1 MKRFC
6 AFFLTL
12 ITLFLVGCSGGGQGS
27 AIGKTTDDTDPPG
40 TSVTSSIPLIGED
53 GTPVYRVTRAEIASD
68 EVVQA
73 AVKVNQSLKTMSGKS
88 FTLTTDF
95 LKRGDSADEVYEI
108 LVGDTN
114 RALPKEYNALAT
126 DEYRIAVTEYKI
138 FIQGG
143 SGPAL
148 SAGVDAFL
156 TMLSGERCTLALSY
170 GNSVQEKIEVKPY
183 LIGVTNQGQS
193 KVEVYDVSRG
203 VLNVETKYWSY
214 DMPYYNIADVKL
226 RENETYGQVML
237 AVCGGSYACMVS
249 YPEGKLLWKTNVAA
263 NNPHSIELIPGE
275 GVIAVASST
284 GNAIRFFDAAAQNA
298 SVYTEVPM
306 TDAHGVLWDPTN
318 KVLWALGR
326 DVQTAYTVKKNA
338 DGKAEVSEVK
348 EMRATVPT
356 DYGHD
361 LAPVYGNADRLWI
374 TTGAAVYQYDKKT
387 GKFYT
392 DYAGSS
398 LINRKNVKSIGNFPD
413 GSVILTYPDG
423 HFQTWNTQTISF
435 FAKQSGSEKFL
446 TAPSKSKSGDFYKS
460 RVWIAD
466 YQ

>member
-53 GTPVYRVTRAEIASD
+53 GTPVYRVIRAEIASD

-170 GNSVQEKIEVKPY
+170 GN
-183 LIGVTNQGQS
+183 
-193 KVEVYDVSRG
+193 
-203 VLNVETKYWSY
+203 
-214 DMPYYNIADVKL
+214 
-226 RENETYGQVML
+226 
-237 AVCGGSYACMVS
+237 
-249 YPEGKLLWKTNVAA
+249 
-263 NNPHSIELIPGE
+263 
-275 GVIAVASST
+275 
-284 GNAIRFFDAAAQNA
+284 
-298 SVYTEVPM
+298 
-306 TDAHGVLWDPTN
+306 
-318 KVLWALGR
+318 
-326 DVQTAYTVKKNA
+326 
-338 DGKAEVSEVK
+338 
-348 EMRATVPT
+348 
-356 DYGHD
+356 
-361 LAPVYGNADRLWI
+361 
-374 TTGAAVYQYDKKT
+374 
-387 GKFYT
+387 
-392 DYAGSS
+392 
-398 LINRKNVKSIGNFPD
+398 
-413 GSVILTYPDG
+413 
-423 HFQTWNTQTISF
+423 
-435 FAKQSGSEKFL
+435 
-446 TAPSKSKSGDFYKS
+446 
-460 RVWIAD
+460 
-466 YQ
+466 